1 LVERGLTKA
10 AELFKDVKL
19 KLAEF
24 RPAEDLDFNTRGEM
38 LDKIVAQL
46 DELKRRAAEADAA
59 MAAIGDNR
67 GTAVSDPDG
76 GFARQMAALEAQAFV
91 LRQLQAVEATA
102 WNATIDTGS
111 QDQRIARLADEVA
124 LLEKRANL
132 IGVAASVSAAELAR
146 ERFRIDADRA
156 GVAFGPD
163 QQRQLDELFARQRAA
178 QAALD
183 AAREAERAAELAGRQ
198 DQGADRVIANLV
210 ESIEVERQRRREYGL
225 TVGQIVTLREEERA
239 LAAIRALGRDATE
252 AERIAIR
259 AAAEA
264 KGREADANEQLRISQ
279 EQLQASADILGRSM
293 ESAFTGWIRGARTSW
308 EELVAQLIADMAMLA
323 FRQNVL
329 QPLFGGGG
337 SGAGLVPSLLGELF
351 GGMRENGGPVEAGKA
366 YIVGERRAELFIPN
380 VSGRIEPSV
389 GGPSIT
395 MPTYID
401 ARGAGPN
408 EVQELKRMMAERD
421 AALPNQ
427 VLAVVREGRDRGVA

>member
-1 LVERGLTKA
+1 
-10 AELFKDVKL
+10 
-19 KLAEF
+19 
-24 RPAEDLDFNTRGEM
+24 
-38 LDKIVAQL
+38 
-46 DELKRRAAEADAA
+46 
-59 MAAIGDNR
+59 
-67 GTAVSDPDG
+67 
-76 GFARQMAALEAQAFV
+76 MAALEAQAFV